1 MKDKL
6 IHALEEVLTHL
17 DYPDVDVMVQ
27 LPKNP
32 DHGDFST
39 NIAMQLS
46 RKLGENPREIAEV
59 IRTHLCDHYSD
70 LLESADIAGPG
81 FINFTLKSQQLISQ
95 IELIISKGNQY
106 GKSEIGV
113 GKTAQVEFVSAN
125 PTGPLTVGHGR
136 GAILGDVV
144 SNILQWNG
152 YSVHREYYYNNAGRQ
167 MQRLGESV
175 KARYAEICGDEVEF
189 PENGYEGEYIIDI
202 AKELQQTQGD
212 TLIQSEDNKTFRKA
226 AETTIF
232 THIEKTL
239 QRLGL
244 QFDEFFNEQ
253 SLYDSGAIDNFIQD
267 LKAHELIYEK
277 EGATWFKA
285 TAAGRVQDRVIIKST
300 GEPTYRLPD
309 MAYHQNKLDR
319 GFDLVIDIL
328 GADHMDAY
336 PDVVAAVG
344 KLGYDTNRIKV
355 IIHQFVTLT
364 DGGEP
369 VKMSTRKANFITLD
383 ELIDEVGADVVRYF
397 FIMRGNNS
405 HLNFDLKLAKD
416 ESDENPVF
424 YLQYAHARLC
434 NILKH
439 AEGLGHPFNSKADTS
454 LLNNPLEVK
463 LIKNLLEFP
472 NVVKKGHETLEPQTI
487 ANYLQ
492 QIAALFHKYYANER
506 VVTEDTILTSARLV
520 LVKATQIVMKNGLT
534 ILGVT
539 APKRM

>member
-253 SLYDSGAIDNFIQD
+253 SLYDSGAIDNFIQG

-439 AEGLGHPFNSKADTS
+439 AEGLGHPFNYKADTS

-506 VVTEDTILTSARLV
+506 VVTEDTILTSSRLV